1 MSSGGGDI
9 RVVKETLVSLN
20 PYSVAKYLVH
30 APFENKG
37 WIISI
42 NNLEDLLGGHLWV
55 GAICLVGGIFH
66 VNSRL
71 FQVFT
76 RSFIWSGEA
85 YLSYSLSAISVIKF
99 TVAGF
104 SWYNNSVYPSEFF
117 GPTGP

>member
-1 MSSGGGDI
+1 MSSGRGDI

-20 PYSVAKYLVH
+20 PYSVAKYIVH
-30 APFENKG
+30 APFGNEG

-55 GAICLVGGIFH
+55 GAICLVGVIFH

-85 YLSYSLSAISVIKF
+85 YLSYSLSAISIIKF
-99 TVAGF
+99 TVAVF
-104 SWYNNSVYPSEFF
+104 SWYNNSVYPSEFLVL
-117 GPTGP
+117 